1 MVRAVLFAIAT
12 VATRAGFRASRLANR
27 GSIFSGLD
35 FARLTSEVMP
45 TMSSLRRYL
54 SPILVQLGKERQHLR
69 PSQRLADNDLTARIN
84 AVNLKNALGQ
94 IQTNRS
100 NLHDGWLLARE
111 CLTAFTPWHLD
122 AVSGSHPPHLL
133 SAKRKS
139 DLRAVKSAFD
149 PDIH

>member
-1 MVRAVLFAIAT
+1 MAEFNQLTRPMMRRA
-12 VATRAGFRASRLANR
+12 
-27 GSIFSGLD
+27 
-35 FARLTSEVMP
+35 ARLDP
-45 TMSSLRRYL
+45 DKARR
-54 SPILVQLGKERQHLR
+54 QFGKERQHLR